1 MGPVDGGNKNKSD
14 AHQKKKVIPYDYLVI
29 GEDEKA
35 RCKDD
40 TPSVQ
45 AEENKTVVT
54 MRDKRK

>member
-1 MGPVDGGNKNKSD
+1 MGVTRTNLRCTSN
-14 AHQKKKVIPYDYLVI
+14 KKVMPYDYLVI

-45 AEENKTVVT
+45 AEENRTVVT